1 MYICPRCGYSTKKK
15 TDMKRHIDRKNVC
28 QCLNSSISIEEC
40 VKLFKNDNLIFKQKT
55 KNKKKHKCKCGREFD
70 RKIRLQTHEIN
81 CKNND
86 YINEI
91 KLLEKKIE
99 LEKLQLLNKSTTTNT
114 GINNSNINSHN
125 NITNNITINA
135 FKDMDYNLL
144 KDEILLCLENQDP
157 KLQVPAFEQII
168 DAVHFNK
175 DNPSNHNIYK
185 PNVRDD
191 RILTFNGDDF
201 VVDKMA
207 IDVILKKLEEVIEN
221 SIDKENG
228 KVYLKKLKNHLKLKQ
243 EDNDYHEATKDD
255 IAVGLYNGRKTVI
268 STHKNLK

>member
-1 MYICPRCGYSTKKK
+1 MLDKDETKIK
-15 TDMKRHIDRKNVC
+15 
-28 QCLNSSISIEEC
+28 
-40 VKLFKNDNLIFKQKT
+40 KQKT
-55 KNKKKHKCKCGREFD
+55 LHRCDCGKKFNRKSRLEKHKEVCNIAIVDLKKEIQEMRQEMREM
-70 RKIRLQTHEIN
+70 
-81 CKNND
+81 KNSQ
-86 YINEI
+86 IVTP
-91 KLLEKKIE
+91 
-99 LEKLQLLNKSTTTNT
+99 SNT
-114 GINNSNINSHN
+114 GINNSDINSHN

-144 KDEILLCLENQDP
+144 KDEILLCLETQDP
-157 KLQVPAFEQII
+157 RLQVPAFEKII

-175 DNPSNHNIYK
+175 NDPSNHNIYK

-221 SIDKENG
+221 SIDKERG
-228 KVYLKKLKNHLKLKQ
+228 KAYLKRLKNHLKLKQ

-255 IAVGLYNGRKTVI
+255 IAVGLYNGRKIVT

>member
-1 MYICPRCGYSTKKK
+1 MYNSRNKSDLKRHFQRKMYCEVEYDDISISNCITLLNNNKLKKK
-15 TDMKRHIDRKNVC
+15 KSKKHECECGKVYDRMCRLDVHKEKCN
-28 QCLNSSISIEEC
+28 
-40 VKLFKNDNLIFKQKT
+40 FD
-55 KNKKKHKCKCGREFD
+55 KNKVD
-70 RKIRLQTHEIN
+70 
-81 CKNND
+81 
-86 YINEI
+86 
-91 KLLEKKIE
+91 KLEETVK
-99 LEKLQLLNKSTTTNT
+99 KLQDQINQITTNSNT
-114 GINNSNINSHN
+114 GINNSDINSHN

-157 KLQVPAFEQII
+157 KLQVPAFEKII

-207 IDVILKKLEEVIEN
+207 IDIILKKLEEVIEN

-255 IAVGLYNGRKTVI
+255 IAVGLYNGRKIVT

>member
-1 MYICPRCGYSTKKK
+1 MVLYTCPRCNYESCRKCDIQRHYKRKKK
-15 TDMKRHIDRKNVC
+15 CIVINKNITTNECLKMLEPKISMECKQCNKTFNKKYNLQRHISVCYKKN
-28 QCLNSSISIEEC
+28 ITEIE
-40 VKLFKNDNLIFKQKT
+40 LI
-55 KNKKKHKCKCGREFD
+55 
-70 RKIRLQTHEIN
+70 
-81 CKNND
+81 
-86 YINEI
+86 
-91 KLLEKKIE
+91 EKKIE
-99 LEKLQLLNKSTTTNT
+99 LGKLEVKKLEMMKLVSTTNT
-114 GINNSNINSHN
+114 GINNSDINSHN

-144 KDEILLCLENQDP
+144 KDEILLCIKNQDP
-157 KLQVPAFEQII
+157 KLQVPAFENII